1 MYYYA
6 YSRTVEINHGS
17 NKVEKHWFKSSNVWS
32 QGKRNQMQS
41 RLLEFGVF
49 RRGQTEQ
56 SDLGRSIA
64 TMRFC
69 TACAARGAKAR
80 STCGRKIAGYSPT
93 CTCRAVGLFRSISF
107 VVTFS
112 PFDNLDLLWMSLW
125 TPLGSRLVT
134 VTRLRSVFAP
144 SSWFEFIGFIGM
156 AMSLPPAT
164 FPRVN
169 TYHD

>member
-1 MYYYA
+1 MIQIKLRSTETQVFERLITKEKKLNA
-6 YSRTVEINHGS
+6 IEIVGIRGFSQWTEGKSRKARGS
-17 NKVEKHWFKSSNVWS
+17 GSVNCN
-32 QGKRNQMQS
+32 NA
-41 RLLEFGVF
+41 L
-49 RRGQTEQ
+49 
-56 SDLGRSIA
+56 
-64 TMRFC
+64 C
-69 TACAARGAKAR
+69 TACAARGVKVR
-80 STCGRKIAGYSPT
+80 STCGGKIAGYSPT
-93 CTCRAVGLFRSISF
+93 CTCRAVGLFRSVPF

-112 PFDNLDLLWMSLW
+112 SFDNLDLLWMSLW

-164 FPRVN
+164 FPCVN

>member
-1 MYYYA
+1 MIQIRLRSTDLSLPMFDHGEKKPNA
-6 YSRTVEINHGS
+6 VEVVGIRGFSRWTGGKPS
-17 NKVEKHWFKSSNVWS
+17 RAKWF
-32 QGKRNQMQS
+32 G
-41 RLLEFGVF
+41 L
-49 RRGQTEQ
+49 
-56 SDLGRSIA
+56 SIA

-69 TACAARGAKAR
+69 TACAARGAKTW

-93 CTCRAVGLFRSISF
+93 CTCHAVGLFRSVPF

-125 TPLGSRLVT
+125 TPLDSRLVT

-156 AMSLPPAT
+156 AMSLPPAI
-164 FPRVN
+164 FPYVN

>member
-1 MYYYA
+1 MWYLHTKCFKFGYTNFKGEKKSNTIEIVGIRGF
-6 YSRTVEINHGS
+6 SRWTGD
-17 NKVEKHWFKSSNVWS
+17 KP
-32 QGKRNQMQS
+32 
-41 RLLEFGVF
+41 
-49 RRGQTEQ
+49 

-64 TMRFC
+64 TIRFC
-69 TACAARGAKAR
+69 TACAVRGAKAR
-80 STCGRKIAGYSPT
+80 STCARKIVGYSPT
-93 CTCRAVGLFRSISF
+93 CTCRAVGLFRSIPF

-134 VTRLRSVFAP
+134 VTRLRNVFAP

-156 AMSLPPAT
+156 AMSLLPAT
-164 FPRVN
+164 FPCVN